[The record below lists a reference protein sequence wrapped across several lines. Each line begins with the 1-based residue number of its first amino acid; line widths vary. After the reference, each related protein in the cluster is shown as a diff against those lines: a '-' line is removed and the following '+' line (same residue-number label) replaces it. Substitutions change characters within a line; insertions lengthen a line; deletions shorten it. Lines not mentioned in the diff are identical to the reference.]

1 MPLILGNESKLCTVK
16 PCMVDQSYLASCCK
30 MQQLQPQRPTSTFLP
45 ITVCPLLECPTSSS
59 ICPQIPLSTN
69 ASLWIS
75 LRIHSKW
82 GKTAN
87 QCWSPSIFGNVSN
100 TLGDPCAAFECHPEY
115 LLLCEAVYDFF
126 MLGNRIIHCPNW
138 ETFEGKGGALITM
151 LNNGHRPGLSQG
163 DRVPGQ
169 PTSRQSWLLSPLNF
183 QSTLTLYL
191 RHTMCLP
198 IPTLVWEVHKV
209 RARPSYLYLQ
219 HLSSA
224 RHRDDTKCHQQK

>member
-1 MPLILGNESKLCTVK
+1 MSPNYVLWSLAWLISLILHRAARC
-16 PCMVDQSYLASCCK
+16 
-30 MQQLQPQRPTSTFLP
+30 
-45 ITVCPLLECPTSSS
+45 SSS
-59 ICPQIPLSTN
+59 SHNGPHPRFSTSPCVLCWNALLHLPSAPKSLYPQMPVRELVYESIVNEEKQL
-69 ASLWIS
+69 
-75 LRIHSKW
+75 
-82 GKTAN
+82 AN
-87 QCWSPSIFGNVSN
+87 QCWSPSVFGNVSN

-151 LNNGHRPGLSQG
+151 LNHVHRPGLPQG

-169 PTSRQSWLLSPLNF
+169 PASRQSWLLSRLNF

-191 RHTMCLP
+191 RPTMCLP
-198 IPTLVWEVHKV
+198 IPTPVWEVHKV